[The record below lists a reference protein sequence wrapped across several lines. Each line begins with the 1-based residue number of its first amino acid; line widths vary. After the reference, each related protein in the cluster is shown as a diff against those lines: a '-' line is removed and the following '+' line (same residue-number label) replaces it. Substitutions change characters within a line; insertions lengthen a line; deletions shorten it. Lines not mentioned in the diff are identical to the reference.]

1 MEETRRIKVLIS
13 AFACEPEEGSEP
25 EVGWRWAELMSRDN
39 EIVVLTQEKNRKH
52 IEPFLAQNP
61 GVCEGVTFIYHEF
74 WAPFRRLKRRFS
86 WLMLPYYTLWQWS
99 LQKRVRELVE
109 EHEVDLIHH
118 VTFAS
123 FRMPV
128 FLGARPVIWGPVG
141 GADTA
146 PDHLL
151 KHSGAWSSA
160 MRERI
165 RNWSTRLAIDL
176 LPWIDPSRRSG
187 GIAFASTP
195 GTAEAFYQHQIPVEI
210 LPTVGMVPRERYR
223 SSFSPSGEPL
233 KLLFVGRLHFLK
245 GLQFLIEAM
254 RSITAQQAIITV
266 VGTGPF
272 ESHLKSLVAQM
283 GLAQQVTFQG
293 FVPRPQLPEI
303 YLSHDVLVAP
313 SLYESGGLSILEAFS
328 FGLPAIALK
337 RGGPALSVS
346 KDCGVLVEVD
356 QPQEG
361 ICQDLRDAIMH
372 YSKHRELLP
381 THGQHARER
390 LRENYSWEIKR
401 STMQQ
406 AYQRVFQP
414 NKEHG

>member
-1 MEETRRIKVLIS
+1 
-13 AFACEPEEGSEP
+13 
-25 EVGWRWAELMSRDN
+25 
-39 EIVVLTQEKNRKH
+39 
-52 IEPFLAQNP
+52 
-61 GVCEGVTFIYHEF
+61 
-74 WAPFRRLKRRFS
+74 
-86 WLMLPYYTLWQWS
+86 
-99 LQKRVRELVE
+99 
-109 EHEVDLIHH
+109 
-118 VTFAS
+118 
-123 FRMPV
+123 
-128 FLGARPVIWGPVG
+128 
-141 GADTA
+141 
-146 PDHLL
+146 
-151 KHSGAWSSA
+151 
-160 MRERI
+160 
-165 RNWSTRLAIDL
+165 
-176 LPWIDPSRRSG
+176 
-187 GIAFASTP
+187 
-195 GTAEAFYQHQIPVEI
+195 
-210 LPTVGMVPRERYR
+210 
-223 SSFSPSGEPL
+223 
-233 KLLFVGRLHFLK
+233 
-245 GLQFLIEAM
+245 
-254 RSITAQQAIITV
+254 

-346 KDCGVLVEVD
+346 KNCGVLVEVD

-372 YSKHRELLP
+372 YSNHRELLP